1 MAFEEI
7 VQLVFYVDPE
17 TESVDAVFSF
27 TDFGMFDRIE
37 SEWEYVLPEDSGLY
51 GEYAEHLGYVL
62 DWETDEVV
70 IDENFDFDDYETVTP
85 TAVKL
90 FDKDELT
97 LETLKKYANLKI
109 EPISKEE
116 MDKQIK
122 AHQKLHGK

>member
-1 MAFEEI
+1 MAIEDM
-7 VQLVFYVDPE
+7 VQLVFYVDPQ
-17 TESVDAVFSF
+17 TESVDGVFSF

-51 GEYAEHLGYVL
+51 DEYANHLGYVL
-62 DWETDEVV
+62 DWSTDTVT

-109 EPISKEE
+109 EPISEEE
-116 MDKQIK
+116 MSKQIK